1 MTNPPKGL
9 TRAAKAAWR
18 EIVEAYGLD
27 DRAAFMLLEGALTAF
42 DRMRAAAEMVAR
54 DGLVVPIADGSV
66 KPHPAITIERD
77 SRAAMVAS
85 LKSLNL
91 DLEPLRDRLGRPP
104 SQSGFEPTPNKL
116 RAVS

>member
-1 MTNPPKGL
+1 MSNPPKGL

-18 EIVEAYGLD
+18 DIVEAYDLD
-27 DRAAFMLLEGALTAF
+27 DRAALMLLEGALTAW
-42 DRMRAAAEMVAR
+42 DRMRAAADLVAR
-54 DGLVVPIADGSV
+54 DGLLVPTADGSV
-66 KPHPAITIERD
+66 KQNPAITIERD

-91 DLEPLRDRLGRPP
+91 DLEPLKDIGQPP
-104 SQSGFEPTPNKL
+104 SADGFEPTPRKL